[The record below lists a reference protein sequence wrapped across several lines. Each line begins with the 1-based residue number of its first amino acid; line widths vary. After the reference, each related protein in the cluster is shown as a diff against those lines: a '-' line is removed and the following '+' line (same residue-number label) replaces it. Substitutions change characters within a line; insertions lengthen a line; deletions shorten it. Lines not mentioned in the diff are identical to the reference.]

1 MGFQEEKYNIN
12 NMKSNISRLGVMLS
26 SHYDVSIFPETGS
39 LVQGLFTGRP
49 LNGKIDSRDFSIRA
63 SKITLPGKTIKTTTA
78 KPFGV
83 DYEHPTEKTF
93 DKTLRIT
100 FLNDASNLLRNFF
113 YEWQNLIVDEFGNHR
128 FRNEYACTIRIAS
141 EYQNDTT
148 PNRFSGKGRGVRDG
162 SIYSFRSVFP
172 RVVTGNEFSSA
183 QPNPVE
189 FDVEFDYLVEDT
201 ESDTR
206 GFREI
211 KKAPPP
217 PSPPPTPA
225 ALPPL
230 DLSSFGIGDA
240 FA

>member
-26 SHYDVSIFPETGS
+26 SHYDIEIQPESGS
-39 LVQGLFTGRP
+39 LVRGLFHQPP
-49 LNGKIDSRDFSIRA
+49 LNNKIDPRDFTIRA
-63 SKITLPGKTIKTTTA
+63 SKVTLPGKTIKTTTA

-141 EYQNDTT
+141 EYQND
-148 PNRFSGKGRGVRDG
+148 PKRQVRFG
-162 SIYSFRSVFP
+162 SIYSFRSAFP

-183 QPNPVE
+183 QPNPIE
-189 FDVEFDYLVEDT
+189 FDVEFDYLVENSEAD
-201 ESDTR
+201 R
-206 GFREI
+206 QGQRVI
-211 KKAPPP
+211 QKAPPP
-217 PSPPPTPA
+217 PPPPPTPRTP
-225 ALPPL
+225 LPDASNFTFD
-230 DLSSFGIGDA
+230 DLFS
-240 FA
+240 

>member
-26 SHYDVSIFPETGS
+26 SHYDIEIQPESGS
-39 LVQGLFTGRP
+39 LVRGLFNQPP
-49 LNGKIDSRDFSIRA
+49 LNNKIDPRDFTIRA
-63 SKITLPGKTIKTTTA
+63 SKVTLPGKTITTTTA

-141 EYQNDTT
+141 EYQND
-148 PNRFSGKGRGVRDG
+148 PKRQVRFG
-162 SIYSFRSVFP
+162 SIYSFRSAFP

-183 QPNPVE
+183 QPNPIE
-189 FDVEFDYLVEDT
+189 FDVEFDYLVENS
-201 ESDTR
+201 ESDR
-206 GFREI
+206 QGQRVI
-211 KKAPPP
+211 QKAPPP
-217 PSPPPTPA
+217 PPPPPTPRTP
-225 ALPPL
+225 LPDASNFTFD
-230 DLSSFGIGDA
+230 DLFS
-240 FA
+240 

>member
-1 MGFQEEKYNIN
+1 MSFAEEKYNID
-12 NMKSNISRLGVMLS
+12 NMKSNISRLGVMMS
-26 SHYDVSIFPETGS
+26 SQYDIYIAPELGS
-39 LVQGLFTGRP
+39 LVRGLSQRKLNNKIRP
-49 LNGKIDSRDFSIRA
+49 EDISMRA

-100 FLNDASNLLRNFF
+100 FLNDVNNLLRQFF

-128 FRNEYACTIRIAS
+128 FRNEYACTIKIAS
-141 EYQNDTT
+141 EY
-148 PNRFSGKGRGVRDG
+148 RGHRLLTRPITLG
-162 SIYSFRSVFP
+162 SVYSFRSAFP

-183 QPNPVE
+183 QPNPIE
-189 FDVEFDYLVEDT
+189 FDVEFDYLFEDT

-206 GFREI
+206 GERVI
-211 KKAPPP
+211 QKAPLPP
-217 PSPPPTPA
+217 PPPPTPR
-225 ALPPL
+225 PPL

>member
-26 SHYDVSIFPETGS
+26 SHYDIEIQPESGS
-39 LVQGLFTGRP
+39 LVRGLFNQPP
-49 LNGKIDSRDFSIRA
+49 LNGKIDPRDFTIRA
-63 SKITLPGKTIKTTTA
+63 SKVTLPGKTIKTTTA

-141 EYQNDTT
+141 EYQND
-148 PNRFSGKGRGVRDG
+148 PKRQVRFG
-162 SIYSFRSVFP
+162 SIYSFRSAFP

-183 QPNPVE
+183 QPNPIE
-189 FDVEFDYLVEDT
+189 FDVEFDYLVENSQ
-201 ESDTR
+201 SDR
-206 GFREI
+206 QGQRVI
-211 KKAPPP
+211 QKAPPP
-217 PSPPPTPA
+217 PPPPPTPRTP
-225 ALPPL
+225 LPDASNFTFD
-230 DLSSFGIGDA
+230 DLFS
-240 FA
+240 

>member
-26 SHYDVSIFPETGS
+26 SHYDIEIQPETGS
-39 LVQGLFTGRP
+39 LVRGLFNQPP
-49 LNGKIDSRDFSIRA
+49 LNNKIDPRDFTIRA
-63 SKITLPGKTIKTTTA
+63 SKVTLPGKTIKTTTA

-83 DYEHPTEKTF
+83 DYEHPTEKSF

-113 YEWQNLIVDEFGNHR
+113 YNWQNLIVDEFGNHR
-128 FRNEYACTIRIAS
+128 FRDQYACTIRISS
-141 EYQNDTT
+141 EYQND
-148 PNRFSGKGRGVRDG
+148 PKRQVRFGA
-162 SIYSFRSVFP
+162 IYSFRSAFP
-172 RVVTGNEFSSA
+172 RVVTGNEFTSA

-189 FDVEFDYLVEDT
+189 FDVEFDYLVENT
-201 ESDTR
+201 ESDR
-206 GFREI
+206 QGRKFLQ
-211 KKAPPP
+211 KAPPP
-217 PSPPPTPA
+217 PPPPPSA
-225 ALPPL
+225 SSPPPL

>member
-26 SHYDVSIFPETGS
+26 SHYDIEIQPESGS
-39 LVQGLFTGRP
+39 LVRGLFNQPP
-49 LNGKIDSRDFSIRA
+49 LNNKIDPRDFTIRA
-63 SKITLPGKTIKTTTA
+63 SKVTLPGKTIKTTTA

-113 YEWQNLIVDEFGNHR
+113 YNWQNLIVDEFGNHR

-141 EYQNDTT
+141 EYQND
-148 PNRFSGKGRGVRDG
+148 PKRQVRFG
-162 SIYSFRSVFP
+162 SIYNFRNAFP

-183 QPNPVE
+183 QPNPIE
-189 FDVEFDYLVEDT
+189 FDVEFDYLVENT
-201 ESDTR
+201 ESDTQGQR
-206 GFREI
+206 VI
-211 KKAPPP
+211 QKAPPP
-217 PSPPPTPA
+217 PPPPPTPRTP
-225 ALPPL
+225 LPDASNFTFD
-230 DLSSFGIGDA
+230 DLFS
-240 FA
+240 

>member
-12 NMKSNISRLGVMLS
+12 NMKSNISLLGVMLS
-26 SHYDVSIFPETGS
+26 SHYDVQIQPEASS
-39 LVQGLFTGRP
+39 LVQGLLNQPP

-63 SKITLPGKTIKTTTA
+63 SKVTLPGKTITTTTA
-78 KPFGV
+78 KPYGV
-83 DYEHPTEKTF
+83 DYEHPIQKTF
-93 DKTLRIT
+93 DKSLRIT

-113 YEWQNLIVDEFGNHR
+113 YNWQNLIINEFGNHR

-141 EYQNDTT
+141 EYQND
-148 PNRFSGKGRGVRDG
+148 PKRQVRFG
-162 SIYSFRSVFP
+162 SIYSFRSAFP
-172 RVVTGNEFSSA
+172 RVVTGNEFTSA
-183 QPNPVE
+183 QPNPIE

-206 GFREI
+206 GERAI
-211 KKAPPP
+211 QKAPPP
-217 PSPPPTPA
+217 PPPPPTPR
-225 ALPPL
+225 PPL

>member
-26 SHYDVSIFPETGS
+26 SHYDIEIQPESGS
-39 LVQGLFTGRP
+39 LVRGLFNQPP
-49 LNGKIDSRDFSIRA
+49 LNNKIDPRDFTIRA
-63 SKITLPGKTIKTTTA
+63 SKVTLPGKTIKTTTA

-128 FRNEYACTIRIAS
+128 FRDEYACTIRIAS

-148 PNRFSGKGRGVRDG
+148 PIRTSPTGRGVRFG
-162 SIYSFRSVFP
+162 SIYKFRSAFP

-183 QPNPVE
+183 QPNPIE
-189 FDVEFDYLVEDT
+189 FDVEFDYLVENT
-201 ESDTR
+201 ESDR
-206 GFREI
+206 QGQRVI
-211 KKAPPP
+211 QKAPPP
-217 PSPPPTPA
+217 PPPPPTPRTP
-225 ALPPL
+225 LPDASNFTFD
-230 DLSSFGIGDA
+230 DLFS
-240 FA
+240 

>member
-12 NMKSNISRLGVMLS
+12 NMKSNISRLGVMMS
-26 SHYDVSIFPETGS
+26 SQYDIYIAPELGS
-39 LVQGLFTGRP
+39 LVRGLSQRKLNNKIRP
-49 LNGKIDSRDFSIRA
+49 EDISMRA

-78 KPFGV
+78 KPSGL

-100 FLNDASNLLRNFF
+100 FLNDVNNLLRQFF

-128 FRNEYACTIRIAS
+128 FRNEYACTIIIAS
-141 EYQNDTT
+141 EY
-148 PNRFSGKGRGVRDG
+148 RGHRLLTRPITLG
-162 SIYSFRSVFP
+162 SVYSFRSAFP

-183 QPNPVE
+183 QPNPIE
-189 FDVEFDYLVEDT
+189 FDVEFDYLFEDT

-206 GFREI
+206 GERVI
-211 KKAPPP
+211 QKAPLPP
-217 PSPPPTPA
+217 PPPPTPR
-225 ALPPL
+225 PPL

>member
-26 SHYDVSIFPETGS
+26 SHYDVSIFPEAGS
-39 LVQGLFTGRP
+39 LVQGLFNGRP

-63 SKITLPGKTIKTTTA
+63 SKVTLPGKTIKTTTA

-128 FRNEYACTIRIAS
+128 FRNEYACTIKIAS
-141 EYQNDTT
+141 EY
-148 PNRFSGKGRGVRDG
+148 RGHRLLTRPITLG
-162 SIYSFRSVFP
+162 SVYSFRSAFP

-183 QPNPVE
+183 QPNPIE
-189 FDVEFDYLVEDT
+189 FDVEFDYLVENS
-201 ESDTR
+201 ESDR
-206 GFREI
+206 QGQRVI
-211 KKAPPP
+211 QKAPPP
-217 PSPPPTPA
+217 PPPPPTPRTP
-225 ALPPL
+225 LPDASNFTFD
-230 DLSSFGIGDA
+230 DLFS
-240 FA
+240 

>member
-26 SHYDVSIFPETGS
+26 SHYDIEIQPESGS
-39 LVQGLFTGRP
+39 LVRGLFNQPP
-49 LNGKIDSRDFSIRA
+49 LNNKIDPRDFTIRA
-63 SKITLPGKTIKTTTA
+63 SKVTLPGKTIKTTTA

-141 EYQNDTT
+141 EYQND
-148 PNRFSGKGRGVRDG
+148 PKRQVRFG
-162 SIYSFRSVFP
+162 SIYSFRSAFP

-183 QPNPVE
+183 QPNPIE
-189 FDVEFDYLVEDT
+189 FDVEFDYLVENS
-201 ESDTR
+201 ESDRQGQR
-206 GFREI
+206 GI
-211 KKAPPP
+211 QKAPPP
-217 PSPPPTPA
+217 PPPPPTPRTP
-225 ALPPL
+225 LPDASNFTFD
-230 DLSSFGIGDA
+230 DLFS
-240 FA
+240 

>member
-26 SHYDVSIFPETGS
+26 SHYDIEIQPESGS
-39 LVQGLFTGRP
+39 LVRGLFNQPP
-49 LNGKIDSRDFSIRA
+49 LNGKIDPRDFTIRA
-63 SKITLPGKTIKTTTA
+63 SKVTLPGKTIKTTTA

-141 EYQNDTT
+141 EYQND
-148 PNRFSGKGRGVRDG
+148 PKRQVRFG
-162 SIYSFRSVFP
+162 SIYSFRSAFP

-183 QPNPVE
+183 QPHPIE
-189 FDVEFDYLVEDT
+189 FDVEFDYLVENT
-201 ESDTR
+201 ESDR
-206 GFREI
+206 QGQRVI
-211 KKAPPP
+211 QKAPPP
-217 PSPPPTPA
+217 PPPPPTPRTP
-225 ALPPL
+225 LPDASNFTFD
-230 DLSSFGIGDA
+230 DLFS
-240 FA
+240 

>member
-1 MGFQEEKYNIN
+1 MGFQKEKYNIN

-26 SHYDVSIFPETGS
+26 SHYDIEIQPESGS
-39 LVQGLFTGRP
+39 LVRGLFNQPP
-49 LNGKIDSRDFSIRA
+49 LNGKIDPRDFTIRA
-63 SKITLPGKTIKTTTA
+63 SKVTLPGKTIKTTTA

-141 EYQNDTT
+141 EYQND
-148 PNRFSGKGRGVRDG
+148 PKRQVRFG
-162 SIYSFRSVFP
+162 SIYSFRSAFP

-183 QPNPVE
+183 QPNPIE
-189 FDVEFDYLVEDT
+189 FDVEFDYLVENS
-201 ESDTR
+201 ESDR
-206 GFREI
+206 QGQRVI
-211 KKAPPP
+211 QKAPPP
-217 PSPPPTPA
+217 PPPPPTPRTP
-225 ALPPL
+225 LPDASNFTFD
-230 DLSSFGIGDA
+230 DLFS
-240 FA
+240 

>member
-26 SHYDVSIFPETGS
+26 SHYDIEIQPESGS
-39 LVQGLFTGRP
+39 LVRGLFNQPP
-49 LNGKIDSRDFSIRA
+49 LNNKIDPRDFTIRA
-63 SKITLPGKTIKTTTA
+63 SKVTLPGKTIKTTTA

-128 FRNEYACTIRIAS
+128 FRNEYACTIRISS
-141 EYQNDTT
+141 EYQND
-148 PNRFSGKGRGVRDG
+148 PKRQVRFG
-162 SIYSFRSVFP
+162 SIYSFRSAFP

-183 QPNPVE
+183 QPNSIE
-189 FDVEFDYLVEDT
+189 FDVEFDYLVENS
-201 ESDTR
+201 ESDR
-206 GFREI
+206 QGQRVI
-211 KKAPPP
+211 QKAPPP
-217 PSPPPTPA
+217 PPPPPTPRTP
-225 ALPPL
+225 LPDASNFTFD
-230 DLSSFGIGDA
+230 DLFS
-240 FA
+240 

>member
-26 SHYDVSIFPETGS
+26 SHYDIEIQPESGS
-39 LVQGLFTGRP
+39 LVRGLFNQPP
-49 LNGKIDSRDFSIRA
+49 LNNKIDPRDFTIRA
-63 SKITLPGKTIKTTTA
+63 SKVTLPGKTIKTTTA

-113 YEWQNLIVDEFGNHR
+113 YNWQNLIVDEFGNHR

-141 EYQNDTT
+141 EYQND
-148 PNRFSGKGRGVRDG
+148 PKRQVRFG
-162 SIYSFRSVFP
+162 SIYNFRNAFP

-183 QPNPVE
+183 QPNPIE
-189 FDVEFDYLVEDT
+189 FDVEFDYLVENS
-201 ESDTR
+201 ESDR
-206 GFREI
+206 QGQRVI
-211 KKAPPP
+211 QKAPPP
-217 PSPPPTPA
+217 PPPPPTPRTP
-225 ALPPL
+225 LPDASNFTFD
-230 DLSSFGIGDA
+230 DLFS
-240 FA
+240 

>member
-26 SHYDVSIFPETGS
+26 SHYDIEIQPESGS
-39 LVQGLFTGRP
+39 LVRGLFNQPP
-49 LNGKIDSRDFSIRA
+49 LNNKIDPRDFTIRA
-63 SKITLPGKTIKTTTA
+63 SKVTLPGKTIKTTTA

-141 EYQNDTT
+141 EYQND
-148 PNRFSGKGRGVRDG
+148 PKRQVRFG
-162 SIYSFRSVFP
+162 SIYSFRSAFP

-183 QPNPVE
+183 QPNPIE
-189 FDVEFDYLVEDT
+189 FDVEFDYLVENS
-201 ESDTR
+201 ESDR
-206 GFREI
+206 QGQRVI
-211 KKAPPP
+211 QKAPPP
-217 PSPPPTPA
+217 PPPPPTPRTP
-225 ALPPL
+225 LPDASNFTFD
-230 DLSSFGIGDA
+230 DLFS
-240 FA
+240 

>member
-26 SHYDVSIFPETGS
+26 SHYDIEIQPESGS
-39 LVQGLFTGRP
+39 LVRGLFNQPP
-49 LNGKIDSRDFSIRA
+49 LNGKIDPRDFTIRA
-63 SKITLPGKTIKTTTA
+63 SKVTLPGKTIKTTTA

-141 EYQNDTT
+141 EYQND
-148 PNRFSGKGRGVRDG
+148 PKRQVRFG
-162 SIYSFRSVFP
+162 SIYSFRSAFP

-183 QPNPVE
+183 QPNPIE
-189 FDVEFDYLVEDT
+189 FDVEFDYLVENS
-201 ESDTR
+201 ESDR
-206 GFREI
+206 QGQRVI
-211 KKAPPP
+211 QKAPPP
-217 PSPPPTPA
+217 PPPPPTPRTP
-225 ALPPL
+225 LPDASNFTFD
-230 DLSSFGIGDA
+230 DLFS
-240 FA
+240 

>member
-1 MGFQEEKYNIN
+1 MSFAEEKYNID
-12 NMKSNISRLGVMLS
+12 NMKSNISRLGVMMS
-26 SHYDVSIFPETGS
+26 SQYDIYIAPELGS
-39 LVQGLFTGRP
+39 LVRGLSQRKLNNKIRP
-49 LNGKIDSRDFSIRA
+49 EDISMRA

-78 KPFGV
+78 KPSGL

-100 FLNDASNLLRNFF
+100 FLNDVNNLLRQFF

-128 FRNEYACTIRIAS
+128 FRNEYACTIIIAS
-141 EYQNDTT
+141 EY
-148 PNRFSGKGRGVRDG
+148 RGHRLLTRPITLG
-162 SIYSFRSVFP
+162 SVYSFRSAFP

-183 QPNPVE
+183 QPNPIE
-189 FDVEFDYLVEDT
+189 FDVEFDYLFEDT

-206 GFREI
+206 GERVI
-211 KKAPPP
+211 QKAPLPP
-217 PSPPPTPA
+217 PPPPTPR
-225 ALPPL
+225 PPL

>member
-39 LVQGLFTGRP
+39 LVQGLFNGRP

-63 SKITLPGKTIKTTTA
+63 SKVTLPGKTIKTTTA

-189 FDVEFDYLVEDT
+189 FDVEFDYLVENT
-201 ESDTR
+201 ESDR
-206 GFREI
+206 QGRKFLQKEPPPP
-211 KKAPPP
+211 PPP
-217 PSPPPTPA
+217 PSASAP
-225 ALPPL
+225 PPL

>member
-26 SHYDVSIFPETGS
+26 SHYDVQIQPEASS
-39 LVQGLFTGRP
+39 LVQGLLNQPP

-63 SKITLPGKTIKTTTA
+63 SKVTLPGKTITTTTA

-83 DYEHPTEKTF
+83 DYEHPIQKTF
-93 DKTLRIT
+93 DKSLRIT

-113 YEWQNLIVDEFGNHR
+113 YNWQNLIINEFGNHR

-148 PNRFSGKGRGVRDG
+148 PIRTSPTGRGVRFG
-162 SIYSFRSVFP
+162 SIYNFRSAFP
-172 RVVTGNEFSSA
+172 RVVTGNEFTSA
-183 QPNPVE
+183 QPNPIE

-206 GFREI
+206 GERVI
-211 KKAPPP
+211 QKAPPP
-217 PSPPPTPA
+217 PPPPPTPQ
-225 ALPPL
+225 PPL